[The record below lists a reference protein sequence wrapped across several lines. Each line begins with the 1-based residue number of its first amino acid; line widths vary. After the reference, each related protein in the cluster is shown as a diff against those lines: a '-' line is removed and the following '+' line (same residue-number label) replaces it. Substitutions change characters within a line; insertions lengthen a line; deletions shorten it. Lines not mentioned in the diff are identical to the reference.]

1 MSNDI
6 TPFDGYGGSND
17 LATASASAGN
27 GAVDRPGAS
36 GGVQRDTL
44 MHRVH
49 HHLRGRYWIV
59 ITLGLILG
67 GSGGYLGYTKLHPIY
82 RAEGMLQISLSKPDP
97 MGSSSAMPNWE
108 EYVQSQTLVL
118 GSRTV
123 MRMAMQGPNWKDT
136 GLAMD
141 GTVQSKIAENLTVDH
156 PPRTELIRVYYT
168 DPDPEVAV
176 AVVKSIVRAYFDFA
190 TNRNQMEDT
199 KQLNLLEKR
208 RAAFITSIGNADR
221 ELEDAVN
228 AFGIP
233 DLAPLLDAKVQEEVN
248 LESRL
253 NAAKFALEA
262 NHGKKDPRKVVFGFT
277 NNQIGIVDP
286 TMRSLLNKRDEVE
299 ATIAQFRIS
308 GVMEESDRMKAV
320 HMQLDEAQ
328 RKVDSYAVEWRDL
341 QTLLSNDP
349 SMASG
354 SVPRM
359 LTMSKEYLQ
368 GEVTL
373 LESQY
378 NAVKSDRTKMGQQV
392 LNIQRLRQQ
401 REDAEKDKAEVQRRM
416 DLLNMSMSMSSRL
429 QILEPG
435 NVPIL
440 PFKDRRIA
448 VSIAAAVGGTGLP
461 VIFFLFLGAMDKR
474 YRFSDETN
482 DGVANVPL
490 LGILPRLPE
499 QLSDPEQ
506 AAVAAHCI
514 HQIRIMLQVGP
525 NPDRRRV
532 FMVTSS
538 ATGDGKTS
546 LTMALG
552 LSFAASGSKTL
563 VIDCD
568 MVGQGLTHRLK
579 AQDVAGL
586 LETLNTGTL
595 RGHVRK
601 TGTKGLYL
609 LPLGNAD
616 AADAGLLSP
625 NSIKRLLAACCQHF
639 DIVVIDTGPILGSL
653 EASAV
658 AAEVDGVIMAVARGQ
673 QQPLVEKAIRH
684 LRSIGA
690 NIFGIVFNRAEQ
702 RDFQRS
708 VSSASIRSVSSVK
721 PHTPRAVLPD
731 TDESA
736 RFGPLARS
744 VASCLPMGHGAVN
757 GASNGNGNGHANG
770 NGNGH
775 VNGAGANGGSGS
787 GSATATETATAT
799 ATATETATETA
810 TATAQED
817 AAA

>member
-6 TPFDGYGGSND
+6 TPFDGYGGSD
-17 LATASASAGN
+17 LATTSAGTLDYPRPAN
-27 GAVDRPGAS
+27 GAAG
-36 GGVQRDTL
+36 QRDTL
-44 MHRVH
+44 LHRLH
-49 HHLRGRYWIV
+49 HHLRGRYWIA

-67 GSGGYLGYTKLHPIY
+67 GSGGYFGYTKLHPIF
-82 RAEGMLQISLSKPDP
+82 RAEGMLQISLNKPDP
-97 MGSSSAMPNWE
+97 MGSSNAMPNWE
-108 EYVQSQTLVL
+108 EYVQSQTIVL

-123 MRMAMQGPNWKDT
+123 IGLAMRGPNWKDT
-136 GLAMD
+136 GLATD
-141 GTVQSKIAENLTVDH
+141 GTVQNKIAENLLVDH
-156 PPRTELIRVYYT
+156 PMRTELIRVYYT

-176 AVVKSIVRAYFDFA
+176 AVVKAIVRAYFDFA
-190 TNRNQMEDT
+190 TNRNQMEDS
-199 KQLNLLEKR
+199 KRLNLLESR
-208 RAAFITSIGNADR
+208 RSLFIKTISKVDA
-221 ELEDAVN
+221 ELADAVN

-233 DLAPLLDAKVQEEVN
+233 DLAPLLDAKVAEEVK
-248 LESRL
+248 LESSL
-253 NAAKFALEA
+253 NAARFALEA
-262 NHGKKDPRKVVFGFT
+262 NQGKKDPRQAIFEYT
-277 NNQIGIVDP
+277 NNQIAMVDSV
-286 TMRSLLNKRDEVE
+286 MRSYLGKRDDVLLM
-299 ATIAQFRIS
+299 IAQFQLS
-308 GVMEESDRMKAV
+308 GVMEDSPRMKGAQA
-320 HMQLDEAQ
+320 QLEEAQ
-328 RKVDSYAVEWRDL
+328 KKVDSYAVEWRDFQL
-341 QTLLSNDP
+341 KLSNDS

-354 SVPRM
+354 SVPHM
-359 LTMSKEYLQ
+359 LNMSKEWLQ
-368 GEVTL
+368 REVTL
-373 LESQY
+373 LENRY
-378 NAVKSDRTKMGQQV
+378 NAVKSDRNKMGQQV

-401 REDAEKDKAEVQRRM
+401 REDAEKDKAEVQRLM
-416 DLLNMSMSMSSRL
+416 DMLNMSMNMSSRL
-429 QILEPG
+429 SILESG
-435 NVPIL
+435 AVPIQ

-448 VSIAAAVGGTGLP
+448 VATAGALGGLGLP
-461 VIFFLFLGAMDKR
+461 IFFFLFLGAMDKR
-474 YRFSDETN
+474 YRYSDETN
-482 DGVANVPL
+482 DGVSNVPL

-499 QLSDPEQ
+499 KLSDPEQ

-579 AQDVAGL
+579 AQDVPGL

-616 AADAGLLSP
+616 AADAGSLSP
-625 NSIKRLLAACCQHF
+625 NSIKRLLAACCEHF
-639 DIVVIDTGPILGSL
+639 DIIVIDTGPILGSL

-690 NIFGIVFNRAEQ
+690 NTFGIVFNRAEQ

-708 VSSASIRSVSSVK
+708 VSSASIRSVSAKS
-721 PHTPRAVLPD
+721 HTPRAVLPD

-744 VASCLPMGHGAVN
+744 VASCLPIGVGHGATN
-757 GASNGNGNGHANG
+757 GNGHGNGSSGNGNG
-770 NGNGH
+770 
-775 VNGAGANGGSGS
+775 GAG
-787 GSATATETATAT
+787 
-799 ATATETATETA
+799 
-810 TATAQED
+810 AQED